1 MASKYIILDTNIL
14 SDAQKPRPRPELI
27 AWLEGLS
34 PSKVAIPYSA
44 LFEIS
49 YGIELVSQ
57 TDPERA
63 NKLRNWHA
71 HFLSLD
77 FAMPETTPEVGE
89 IVARMACKGP
99 LKDHWIMWPDVKRR
113 SAAETEV
120 WKRSDDRCNRD
131 RASDADCDPER
142 EGLLADRPLLS
153 ATGHLRPAEHGVD
166 RGSAFWLDLRARP
179 TARGRDERSRQN
191 AEHRSGNT
199 DLQDNQAPGVRDILS
214 VRPPL
219 GRCRFHMPP

>member
-63 NKLRNWHA
+63 NKLRNWRA
-71 HFLSLD
+71 QFLSLD

-89 IVARMACKGP
+89 IVAKMACKGP
-99 LKDHWIMWPDVKRR
+99 LKDHWIMWPDVSGAQRR
-113 SAAETEV
+113 KLKFGSDPMIAATAIAHQMPIATLNVRDFLLIDRYFPLPGIFDPLSMEWIVDPPSGWTFAPDLQPEVERKDHGTKSPNIEAETPTC
-120 WKRSDDRCNRD
+120 KIIRF
-131 RASDADCDPER
+131 RA
-142 EGLLADRPLLS
+142 
-153 ATGHLRPAEHGVD
+153 
-166 RGSAFWLDLRARP
+166 
-179 TARGRDERSRQN
+179 
-191 AEHRSGNT
+191 
-199 DLQDNQAPGVRDILS
+199 
-214 VRPPL
+214 
-219 GRCRFHMPP
+219 